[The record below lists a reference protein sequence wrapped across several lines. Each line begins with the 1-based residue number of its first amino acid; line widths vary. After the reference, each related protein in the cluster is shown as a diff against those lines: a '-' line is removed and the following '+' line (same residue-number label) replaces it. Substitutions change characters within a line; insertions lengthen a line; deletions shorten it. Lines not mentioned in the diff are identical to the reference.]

1 MKNLK
6 IGVRLGGGFAAVLFL
21 LTSLTVVG
29 IVQMQG
35 ASKETDA
42 LVNVKVRNERLIGEW
57 TKVIEVNA
65 ARTAAA
71 WKVSDPGHQK
81 QFETEMAASSAR
93 ATEIQNAIGKSQLN
107 AEEQALYQEVLSTR
121 KAYTEVRK
129 NVFKAKNAG
138 DLELGK
144 RLYEGDMAVKRDIYL
159 AALKK
164 LEMLEAK
171 LLDESAAQ
179 IRSRYENGRLL
190 LISLGVAAI
199 LLGIACAYWITRS
212 ITRPI
217 TRAVEVAEAVSAGD
231 LTSHIVVESRD
242 ETGQLMHA
250 LKNMNDK
257 LISIVGQVRAG
268 TDAISTASSEI
279 AAGNLDL
286 SSRTEEQASSL
297 EETASSMEELTST
310 VKLNADNARSA
321 NQLAIDASQI
331 ASKGGAVVSEVVSTM
346 GSINDSSRK
355 IVDIISV
362 IDAIAFQTNI
372 LALNAAVEAARAGEQ
387 GRGFAVVASEVRNL
401 AQRSS
406 QAAKEIKGL
415 IDDSVQKV
423 EAGSQLVD
431 KAGRTMDE
439 IVQSIS
445 HVTQIMNQITDASDE
460 QRTGIEQVNQAIGQ
474 MDQVTQQNAALVE
487 QAAAA
492 AESMQEQ
499 AARLA
504 DVVGLFKLDAAQQ
517 YAADSVSSKVVRTAA
532 ARPAQSAAPA
542 TRRTLGPASASGPV
556 PAHAAQSAAAGARTV
571 AGQAAKVAQPDPVRA
586 SKPRAPATT
595 GADEW
600 EEF

>member
-6 IGVRLGGGFAAVLFL
+6 IGVRLGGAFAAVLLL

-29 IVQMQG
+29 IVQMQS

-71 WKVSDPGHQK
+71 WKVSDPEHQK
-81 QFETEMAASSAR
+81 QFEQEMSVSSAR
-93 ATEIQNAIGKSQLN
+93 ATEIQNDIGKSELN

-159 AALKK
+159 ASLKK
-164 LEMLEAK
+164 LAVLEAK
-171 LLDESAAQ
+171 LLDDAAAQ

-190 LISLGVAAI
+190 LISLGAVAI

-231 LTSHIVVESRD
+231 LTSHIVVDSRD

-257 LISIVGQVRAG
+257 LVSIVGQVRVG
-268 TDAISTASSEI
+268 TESISTASSEI

-310 VKLNADNARSA
+310 VKRNADNARSA

-331 ASKGGAVVSEVVSTM
+331 ASKGGVVVSEVVSTM

-406 QAAKEIKGL
+406 AAAREIKGL

-460 QRTGIEQVNQAIGQ
+460 QRAGIEQVNQAIGQ

-487 QAAAA
+487 EAAAA

-499 AARLA
+499 AAKLA
-504 DVVGLFKLDAAQQ
+504 EVVGVFKLDATQH
-517 YAADSVSSKVVRTAA
+517 SVSTTAA
-532 ARPAQSAAPA
+532 LSVKAPAPLKTAVRPVVQAAVRRAPAQPAAAPGKAAPA
-542 TRRTLGPASASGPV
+542 DA
-556 PAHAAQSAAAGARTV
+556 
-571 AGQAAKVAQPDPVRA
+571 VRA
-586 SKPRAPATT
+586 RAPKAPVAS

>member
-6 IGVRLGGGFAAVLFL
+6 IGVRLGGAFAAVLFL

-29 IVQMQG
+29 IVQMQS

-42 LVNVKVRNERLIGEW
+42 LVNVKVRNERLIAEW

-71 WKVSDPGHQK
+71 WKVSDPEHQK
-81 QFETEMAASSAR
+81 QFEQEMAVSSAR
-93 ATEIQNAIGKSQLN
+93 ATEIQNAIGKSELS
-107 AEEQALYQEVLSTR
+107 ADEQALYQEVLSTR
-121 KAYTEVRK
+121 KAYTDVRK

-159 AALKK
+159 ASLKK
-164 LEMLEAK
+164 LELLEAK
-171 LLDESAAQ
+171 LLDETAAQ

-190 LISLGVAAI
+190 LISLGVVAI

-257 LISIVGQVRAG
+257 LVSIVGQVRAG
-268 TDAISTASSEI
+268 TESISTASSEI

-331 ASKGGAVVSEVVSTM
+331 ASKGGVVVSEVVSTM

-406 QAAKEIKGL
+406 AAAKEIKGL

-460 QRTGIEQVNQAIGQ
+460 QRAGIEQVNQAIGQ

-487 QAAAA
+487 EAAAA

-499 AARLA
+499 AAKLA
-504 DVVGLFKLDAAQQ
+504 DVVGVFKLDATQH
-517 YAADSVSSKVVRTAA
+517 YVSA
-532 ARPAQSAAPA
+532 SAAPSVTASAPAVTRPAMRRA
-542 TRRTLGPASASGPV
+542 TQPTMRRAPASAVTAPTPDKAA
-556 PAHAAQSAAAGARTV
+556 PAEA
-571 AGQAAKVAQPDPVRA
+571 VRA
-586 SKPRAPATT
+586 RVPKTPVAS

>member
-1 MKNLK
+1 MKNLR
-6 IGVRLGGGFAAVLFL
+6 IGVRLGGGFAAVLIL

-29 IVQMQG
+29 IVQMQN
-35 ASKETDA
+35 ASRETDE

-57 TKVIEVNA
+57 AKVIEVNA

-71 WKVSDPGHQK
+71 WKVSDPAHQK

-93 ATEIQNAIGKSQLN
+93 ATEIQDAIGKSQLN
-107 AEEQALYQEVLSTR
+107 AQEQAQYQDVLATR

-138 DLELGK
+138 DLALGK
-144 RLYEGDMAVKRDIYL
+144 QLYEGEMATRRDSYL
-159 AALKK
+159 ASLSK
-164 LEMLEAK
+164 LAQLEAQ
-171 LLDESAAQ
+171 LLDVTAGQ

-217 TRAVEVAEAVSAGD
+217 TRAVEVAQAVSAGD
-231 LTSHIVVESRD
+231 LTSNIVVDSTD

-250 LKNMNDK
+250 LKDMNDK
-257 LISIVGQVRAG
+257 LVSIVSQVRAS
-268 TDAISTASSEI
+268 TDSIATASGEI

-286 SSRTEEQASSL
+286 SSRTEQQASSL

-310 VKLNADNARSA
+310 VKHNADNARSA

-331 ASKGGAVVSEVVSTM
+331 ASRGGAVVSEVVSTM

-387 GRGFAVVASEVRNL
+387 GRGFAVVATEVRNL

-445 HVTQIMNQITDASDE
+445 HVTQIMNQITDASEE
-460 QRTGIEQVNQAIGQ
+460 QRAGIEQVNQAIGQ

-487 QAAAA
+487 EAAAA
-492 AESMQEQ
+492 AESMQDQ
-499 AARLA
+499 AARLTG
-504 DVVGLFKLDAAQQ
+504 VVGLFKLDARQVA
-517 YAADSVSSKVVRTAA
+517 RAA
-532 ARPAQSAAPA
+532 AAPSAPLVPAVRRSAA
-542 TRRTLGPASASGPV
+542 L
-556 PAHAAQSAAAGARTV
+556 AAGK
-571 AGQAAKVAQPDPVRA
+571 AK
-586 SKPRAPATT
+586 
-595 GADEW
+595 EW

>member
-29 IVQMQG
+29 IVQMQS

-42 LVNVKVRNERLIGEW
+42 LVNVKVRNERLIAEW

-71 WKVSDPGHQK
+71 WKVSDPEHQK
-81 QFETEMAASSAR
+81 QFEQEMAVSSAR
-93 ATEIQNAIGKSQLN
+93 ATEIQNDIGKSELN
-107 AEEQALYQEVLSTR
+107 TDEQALYQEVLSTR

-159 AALKK
+159 ASLKK
-164 LEMLEAK
+164 LELLEAK
-171 LLDESAAQ
+171 LLDETAAQ
-179 IRSRYENGRLL
+179 IRSRYENGRML
-190 LISLGVAAI
+190 LISLGVVAI

-257 LISIVGQVRAG
+257 LVSIVGQVRAG
-268 TDAISTASSEI
+268 TESISTASSEI

-331 ASKGGAVVSEVVSTM
+331 ASKGGVVVSEVVSTM

-406 QAAKEIKGL
+406 AAAKEIKGL

-460 QRTGIEQVNQAIGQ
+460 QRAGIEQVNQAIGQ

-487 QAAAA
+487 EAAAA

-504 DVVGLFKLDAAQQ
+504 EVVGVFKLDATQQ
-517 YAADSVSSKVVRTAA
+517 YAAARSSPSVTAPAPVAA
-532 ARPAQSAAPA
+532 ATRAATQPAM
-542 TRRTLGPASASGPV
+542 R
-556 PAHAAQSAAAGARTV
+556 
-571 AGQAAKVAQPDPVRA
+571 
-586 SKPRAPATT
+586 RAPASRAPAPAVTANSPDKAAQADAVRART
-595 GADEW
+595 PKTPVASGADEW

>member
-6 IGVRLGGGFAAVLFL
+6 IGVRLGGGFAAVLLL
-21 LTSLTVVG
+21 LTTLTVVG
-29 IVQMQG
+29 IVQMQS

-71 WKVSDPGHQK
+71 WKVGDPEHQK
-81 QFETEMAASSAR
+81 QFEQEMAVSSAR
-93 ATEIQNAIGKSQLN
+93 ATEIQNAIGKSELN
-107 AEEQALYQEVLSTR
+107 AEEQSLYQEVLSTR

-144 RLYEGDMAVKRDIYL
+144 RLYEGDMVAKRDIYL
-159 AALKK
+159 ASLKK
-164 LEMLEAK
+164 LELLEAK
-171 LLDESAAQ
+171 LLDETAAQ

-190 LISLGVAAI
+190 LISLGVVAI

-217 TRAVEVAEAVSAGD
+217 TRAVEVAQAVSAGD

-257 LISIVGQVRAG
+257 LVSIVGQVRAG
-268 TDAISTASSEI
+268 TESISTASSEI

-331 ASKGGAVVSEVVSTM
+331 ASKGGVVVSEVVSTM

-406 QAAKEIKGL
+406 AAAKEIKGL

-460 QRTGIEQVNQAIGQ
+460 QRTGIEQVNRAIGQ

-487 QAAAA
+487 EAAAA

-499 AARLA
+499 AAKLA
-504 DVVGLFKLDAAQQ
+504 DVVGVFKLDATQRYVSASAGPSVTASAQGG
-517 YAADSVSSKVVRTAA
+517 KTAT
-532 ARPAQSAAPA
+532 RPAVQPAKHRAPAPAAAAPA
-542 TRRTLGPASASGPV
+542 PGKAAQADAVRARAPKTTVASG
-556 PAHAAQSAAAGARTV
+556 
-571 AGQAAKVAQPDPVRA
+571 
-586 SKPRAPATT
+586 
-595 GADEW
+595 ADDW

>member
-29 IVQMQG
+29 IVQMQS

-42 LVNVKVRNERLIGEW
+42 LVNVKVRNERLIAEW

-71 WKVSDPGHQK
+71 WKVSDPEHQK
-81 QFETEMAASSAR
+81 QFEQEMAVSSAR
-93 ATEIQNAIGKSQLN
+93 ATEIQNDIGKSELN
-107 AEEQALYQEVLSTR
+107 TDEQALYQEVLSTR

-159 AALKK
+159 ASLKK
-164 LEMLEAK
+164 LELLEAK
-171 LLDESAAQ
+171 LLDETAAQ
-179 IRSRYENGRLL
+179 IRSRYENGRML
-190 LISLGVAAI
+190 LISLGVVAI

-257 LISIVGQVRAG
+257 LVSIVGQVRAG
-268 TDAISTASSEI
+268 TESISTASSEI

-331 ASKGGAVVSEVVSTM
+331 ASKGGVVVSEVVSTM

-406 QAAKEIKGL
+406 AAAKEIKGL

-460 QRTGIEQVNQAIGQ
+460 QRAGIEQVNQAIGQ

-487 QAAAA
+487 EAAAA

-504 DVVGLFKLDAAQQ
+504 EVVGVFKLDATQQ
-517 YAADSVSSKVVRTAA
+517 YAAAHSSPSVTAPAPVAA
-532 ARPAQSAAPA
+532 ATRAAMRPATQPA
-542 TRRTLGPASASGPV
+542 MR
-556 PAHAAQSAAAGARTV
+556 
-571 AGQAAKVAQPDPVRA
+571 
-586 SKPRAPATT
+586 RAPASRAPAPAVTAT
-595 GADEW
+595 SPDKAAQADAVRARTPKAPVASGADEW

>member
-6 IGVRLGGGFAAVLFL
+6 IGVRLGGGFAAVLLL

-29 IVQMQG
+29 IVQMQS

-71 WKVSDPGHQK
+71 WKVSDPEHQK
-81 QFETEMAASSAR
+81 QFEKEMAVSSAR
-93 ATEIQNAIGKSQLN
+93 ATEIQNDIGKSQLS

-144 RLYEGDMAVKRDIYL
+144 RLYEGDMAAKRDIYL

-164 LEMLEAK
+164 LEVLEAK

-179 IRSRYENGRLL
+179 IRSRYESGRLL

-257 LISIVGQVRAG
+257 LVSIVGQVRAG
-268 TDAISTASSEI
+268 TESISTASSEI

-331 ASKGGAVVSEVVSTM
+331 ASKGGVVVSEVVSTM

-406 QAAKEIKGL
+406 AAAKEIKGL

-460 QRTGIEQVNQAIGQ
+460 QRTGIEQVNRAIGQ

-487 QAAAA
+487 EAAAA

-499 AARLA
+499 AAKLA
-504 DVVGLFKLDAAQQ
+504 EMVGVFKLDATQHHV
-517 YAADSVSSKVVRTAA
+517 AASAGPSVTASAPA
-532 ARPAQSAAPA
+532 AMRPATRPVTRPTIQPARHRAPVPAMAAPA
-542 TRRTLGPASASGPV
+542 PGK
-556 PAHAAQSAAAGARTV
+556 AAQADA
-571 AGQAAKVAQPDPVRA
+571 VRA
-586 SKPRAPATT
+586 RAPKTPVAS

>member
-1 MKNLK
+1 MKNLR
-6 IGVRLGGGFAAVLFL
+6 IGVRLGGGFAAVLIL

-29 IVQMQG
+29 IVQMQN
-35 ASKETDA
+35 ASRETDE

-57 TKVIEVNA
+57 AKVIEVNA

-71 WKVSDPGHQK
+71 WKVSDPAHQK

-93 ATEIQNAIGKSQLN
+93 ATEIQDAIGKSQLN
-107 AEEQALYQEVLSTR
+107 AQEQAQYQDVLATR

-138 DLELGK
+138 DMALG
-144 RLYEGDMAVKRDIYL
+144 RQLYEGEMATRRDSYL
-159 AALKK
+159 ASLSK
-164 LEMLEAK
+164 LAQLEAQ
-171 LLDESAAQ
+171 LLDVTAGQ

-217 TRAVEVAEAVSAGD
+217 TRAVEVAQAVSAGD
-231 LTSHIVVESRD
+231 LTSNIVVDSTD

-250 LKNMNDK
+250 LKDMNDK
-257 LISIVGQVRAG
+257 LVSIVSQVRAS
-268 TDAISTASSEI
+268 TESLATASGEI

-286 SSRTEEQASSL
+286 SSRTEQQASSL

-310 VKLNADNARSA
+310 VKHNADNARSA

-331 ASKGGAVVSEVVSTM
+331 ASRGGAVVSEVVSTM

-387 GRGFAVVASEVRNL
+387 GRGFAVVATEVRNL

-445 HVTQIMNQITDASDE
+445 HVTQIMNQITDASEE
-460 QRTGIEQVNQAIGQ
+460 QRAGIEQVNQAIGQ

-487 QAAAA
+487 EAAAA
-492 AESMQEQ
+492 AESMQDQ
-499 AARLA
+499 AARLSG
-504 DVVGLFKLDAAQQ
+504 VVGLFKLDARQVA
-517 YAADSVSSKVVRTAA
+517 RAA
-532 ARPAQSAAPA
+532 AAPSAPLVPAVRRSAA
-542 TRRTLGPASASGPV
+542 L
-556 PAHAAQSAAAGARTV
+556 AAGK
-571 AGQAAKVAQPDPVRA
+571 AK
-586 SKPRAPATT
+586 
-595 GADEW
+595 EW

>member
-29 IVQMQG
+29 IVQMQS

-71 WKVSDPGHQK
+71 WKVSDPAHQK

-93 ATEIQNAIGKSQLN
+93 ATEIQNDIGKSQLN

-159 AALKK
+159 ASLKK
-164 LEMLEAK
+164 LEVLEAQ
-171 LLDESAAQ
+171 LLNDTAAQ
-179 IRSRYENGRLL
+179 IRSRYENGRML
-190 LISLGVAAI
+190 LISLGAAAI

-257 LISIVGQVRAG
+257 LVSIVGQVRAG
-268 TDAISTASSEI
+268 TDSISTASSEI

-286 SSRTEEQASSL
+286 SSRTEQQASSL

-460 QRTGIEQVNQAIGQ
+460 QRAGIEQVNQAIGQ

-487 QAAAA
+487 EAAAA

-499 AARLA
+499 AAKLA
-504 DVVGLFKLDAAQQ
+504 DVVGLFKLDAAQH
-517 YAADSVSSKVVRTAA
+517 YVAASAGPSATASAPIKA
-532 ARPAQSAAPA
+532 AMPADTRSAMRPAIQPAKHRAPAETVAAPA
-542 TRRTLGPASASGPV
+542 PGK
-556 PAHAAQSAAAGARTV
+556 AAQAEA
-571 AGQAAKVAQPDPVRA
+571 VRA
-586 SKPRAPATT
+586 RKPKTPVAS

>member
-6 IGVRLGGGFAAVLFL
+6 IGVRLGGGFAAVLLL

-29 IVQMQG
+29 IVQMQS

-71 WKVSDPGHQK
+71 WKVSDPEHQK
-81 QFETEMAASSAR
+81 QFEKEMAVSSAR
-93 ATEIQNAIGKSQLN
+93 ATEIQNDIGKSQLS
-107 AEEQALYQEVLSTR
+107 AEEQALYQDVLSTR

-144 RLYEGDMAVKRDIYL
+144 RLYEGDMAAKRDIYL

-179 IRSRYENGRLL
+179 IRSRYESGRLL
-190 LISLGVAAI
+190 LISLGVVAI

-257 LISIVGQVRAG
+257 LVSIVGQVRAG
-268 TDAISTASSEI
+268 TESISTASSEI

-331 ASKGGAVVSEVVSTM
+331 ASKGGVVVSEVVSTM

-406 QAAKEIKGL
+406 AAAKEIKGL

-460 QRTGIEQVNQAIGQ
+460 QRTGIEQVNRAIGQ

-487 QAAAA
+487 EAAAA

-499 AARLA
+499 AAKLA
-504 DVVGLFKLDAAQQ
+504 EVVGVFKLDATQH
-517 YAADSVSSKVVRTAA
+517 YVAASAGPSVTASAPA
-532 ARPAQSAAPA
+532 AMRPATRPVTRPTIQPARHRAPVPAMAAPA
-542 TRRTLGPASASGPV
+542 PGK
-556 PAHAAQSAAAGARTV
+556 AAQADA
-571 AGQAAKVAQPDPVRA
+571 VRA
-586 SKPRAPATT
+586 RAPKAPVAS

>member
-1 MKNLK
+1 
-6 IGVRLGGGFAAVLFL
+6 
-21 LTSLTVVG
+21 
-29 IVQMQG
+29 
-35 ASKETDA
+35 
-42 LVNVKVRNERLIGEW
+42 
-57 TKVIEVNA
+57 
-65 ARTAAA
+65 
-71 WKVSDPGHQK
+71 
-81 QFETEMAASSAR
+81 MAASSAR
-93 ATEIQNAIGKSQLN
+93 ATEIQNDIGKSELN
-107 AEEQALYQEVLSTR
+107 AQEQALYQEVLSTR

-159 AALKK
+159 ASLKK
-164 LEMLEAK
+164 LEVLEAQ
-171 LLDESAAQ
+171 LLNDTAAQ
-179 IRSRYENGRLL
+179 IRSRYENGRML
-190 LISLGVAAI
+190 LISLGAAAI

-257 LISIVGQVRAG
+257 LVSIVGQVRAG
-268 TDAISTASSEI
+268 TDSISTASSEI

-286 SSRTEEQASSL
+286 SSRTEQQASSL

-460 QRTGIEQVNQAIGQ
+460 QRAGIEQVNQAIGQ

-487 QAAAA
+487 EAAAA

-499 AARLA
+499 AAKLA
-504 DVVGLFKLDAAQQ
+504 DVVGLFKLDATQQ
-517 YAADSVSSKVVRTAA
+517 YVSASV
-532 ARPAQSAAPA
+532 ARPATARSVAPAAPA
-542 TRRTLGPASASGPV
+542 ARRAVTGSARTSASSAAAHSASGP
-556 PAHAAQSAAAGARTV
+556 AK
-571 AGQAAKVAQPDPVRA
+571 AAKPDTA
-586 SKPRAPATT
+586 HSSKPRAPVAS

>member
-6 IGVRLGGGFAAVLFL
+6 IGVRLGGGFAAVLLL

-29 IVQMQG
+29 IVQMQS

-71 WKVSDPGHQK
+71 WKVSDPAHQK

-93 ATEIQNAIGKSQLN
+93 ATEIQNDIGKSQLN

-159 AALKK
+159 ASLKK
-164 LEMLEAK
+164 LEVLEAK
-171 LLDESAAQ
+171 LLNDTAAQ

-257 LISIVGQVRAG
+257 LVSIVGQVRAG
-268 TDAISTASSEI
+268 TDSISTASSEI
-279 AAGNLDL
+279 ASGNLDL
-286 SSRTEEQASSL
+286 SSRTEQQASSL

-487 QAAAA
+487 EAAAA

-499 AARLA
+499 AAKLA
-504 DVVGLFKLDAAQQ
+504 DVVGLFKLDATQQ
-517 YAADSVSSKVVRTAA
+517 YVSAGVANRPAA
-532 ARPAQSAAPA
+532 ARPAAAKPVARRAVTATAGIATSAA
-542 TRRTLGPASASGPV
+542 RTGSGAAKAVKADTLRPAS
-556 PAHAAQSAAAGARTV
+556 
-571 AGQAAKVAQPDPVRA
+571 
-586 SKPRAPATT
+586 PRAPVAS

>member
-6 IGVRLGGGFAAVLFL
+6 IGVRLGGGFAAVLLL

-29 IVQMQG
+29 IVQMQD
-35 ASKETDA
+35 ASRETDA

-57 TKVIEVNA
+57 AKVIEVNA

-71 WKVSDPGHQK
+71 WKVSDAGHQK
-81 QFETEMAASSAR
+81 QFEQEMAVSSAR
-93 ATEIQNAIGKSQLN
+93 ATEIQNEIGKSELN
-107 AEEQALYQEVLSTR
+107 EQEQALFQQVLSTR

-129 NVFKAKNAG
+129 EVFKAKNAG

-144 RLYEGDMAVKRDIYL
+144 RLYEGDMAVKRDVYL
-159 AALKK
+159 ATLNK
-164 LEMLEAK
+164 LAQLETQ
-171 LLDESAAQ
+171 LLDVAAGE
-179 IRSRYENGRLL
+179 IRTRYENGRLL
-190 LISLGVAAI
+190 LVSLGLAAI
-199 LLGIACAYWITRS
+199 ALGIACAYWITRS

-217 TRAVEVAEAVSAGD
+217 TRAVEVAEAVSTGD

-257 LISIVGQVRAG
+257 LVGIVGQVRAS
-268 TDAISTASSEI
+268 TDSISTASSEI

-286 SSRTEEQASSL
+286 SSRTEQQASSL

-310 VKLNADNARSA
+310 VKLNADHARSA

-406 QAAKEIKGL
+406 QAAREIKDL
-415 IDDSVQKV
+415 INDSVQKV

-445 HVTQIMNQITDASDE
+445 HVTQIMNQISDASDE

-499 AARLA
+499 ASRLT
-504 DVVGLFKLDAAQQ
+504 DVVGLFKLDAARLGAVQP
-517 YAADSVSSKVVRTAA
+517 DSVVMPTAAPLRRAAVGVRAMAPVVR
-532 ARPAQSAAPA
+532 PVSAAKAGKAPV
-542 TRRTLGPASASGPV
+542 ASG
-556 PAHAAQSAAAGARTV
+556 Q
-571 AGQAAKVAQPDPVRA
+571 
-586 SKPRAPATT
+586 
-595 GADEW
+595 DEW

>member
-6 IGVRLGGGFAAVLFL
+6 IGVRLGGGFAAVLLL
-21 LTSLTVVG
+21 LTTLTVVG
-29 IVQMQG
+29 IVQMQS

-71 WKVSDPGHQK
+71 WKVSDPEHQK
-81 QFETEMAASSAR
+81 QFEKEMAVSSAR
-93 ATEIQNAIGKSQLN
+93 ATEIQNDIGKSQLS

-144 RLYEGDMAVKRDIYL
+144 RLYEGDMGVKRDIYL
-159 AALKK
+159 ASLKK
-164 LEMLEAK
+164 LELLEAK

-179 IRSRYENGRLL
+179 IRSRYESGRLL

-257 LISIVGQVRAG
+257 LVSIVGQVRVG
-268 TDAISTASSEI
+268 TESISTASGEI

-331 ASKGGAVVSEVVSTM
+331 ASKGGVVVSEVVSTM

-406 QAAKEIKGL
+406 AAAKEIKGL

-460 QRTGIEQVNQAIGQ
+460 QRTGIEQVNRAIGQ

-487 QAAAA
+487 EAAAA

-499 AARLA
+499 AAKLA
-504 DVVGLFKLDAAQQ
+504 DVVGLFKLDATQH
-517 YAADSVSSKVVRTAA
+517 YVAASASPSVTASTPGKA
-532 ARPAQSAAPA
+532 AMQAATRPTMRPAIEPAKRRAPASAVAAPA
-542 TRRTLGPASASGPV
+542 PGK
-556 PAHAAQSAAAGARTV
+556 AAQADAVRARTPKAPV
-571 AGQAAKVAQPDPVRA
+571 A
-586 SKPRAPATT
+586 S

>member
-6 IGVRLGGGFAAVLFL
+6 IGVRLGGGFAAVLLL
-21 LTSLTVVG
+21 LTTLTVVG
-29 IVQMQG
+29 IVQMQS

-71 WKVSDPGHQK
+71 WKVGDPEHQK
-81 QFETEMAASSAR
+81 QFEQEMAVSSAR
-93 ATEIQNAIGKSQLN
+93 ATEIQNAIGKSELN
-107 AEEQALYQEVLSTR
+107 AEEQSLYQEVLSTR

-144 RLYEGDMAVKRDIYL
+144 RLYEGDMVAKRDIYL
-159 AALKK
+159 ASLKK
-164 LEMLEAK
+164 LELLEAK
-171 LLDESAAQ
+171 LLDETAAQ

-190 LISLGVAAI
+190 LISLGVVAI

-217 TRAVEVAEAVSAGD
+217 TRAVEVAQAVSAGD

-257 LISIVGQVRAG
+257 LVSIVGQVRAG
-268 TDAISTASSEI
+268 TESISTASSEI

-331 ASKGGAVVSEVVSTM
+331 ASKGGVVVSEVVSTM

-406 QAAKEIKGL
+406 AAAKEIKGL

-460 QRTGIEQVNQAIGQ
+460 QRTGIEQVNRAIGQ

-487 QAAAA
+487 EAAAA

-499 AARLA
+499 AAKLA
-504 DVVGLFKLDAAQQ
+504 DVVGVFKLDATQRYVSASAGPSVTASAPIK
-517 YAADSVSSKVVRTAA
+517 AAV
-532 ARPAQSAAPA
+532 RPAMRHATPRTPAPAVAAPA
-542 TRRTLGPASASGPV
+542 PGKAAPADAVRARAPKTTVASG
-556 PAHAAQSAAAGARTV
+556 
-571 AGQAAKVAQPDPVRA
+571 
-586 SKPRAPATT
+586 
-595 GADEW
+595 ADDW

>member
-6 IGVRLGGGFAAVLFL
+6 IGVRLGGGFAAVLLL

-29 IVQMQG
+29 IVQMQS

-71 WKVSDPGHQK
+71 WKVSDPEHQK
-81 QFETEMAASSAR
+81 QFEKEMAVSSAR
-93 ATEIQNAIGKSQLN
+93 ATEIQNDIGKSQLS
-107 AEEQALYQEVLSTR
+107 AEEQALYQDVLSTR

-144 RLYEGDMAVKRDIYL
+144 RLYEGDMAAKRDIYL

-164 LEMLEAK
+164 LEVLEAK
-171 LLDESAAQ
+171 LLDQSAAQ
-179 IRSRYENGRLL
+179 IRSRYESGRLL

-257 LISIVGQVRAG
+257 LVSIVGQVRAG
-268 TDAISTASSEI
+268 TESISTASSEI

-331 ASKGGAVVSEVVSTM
+331 ASKGGVVVSEVVSTM

-406 QAAKEIKGL
+406 AAAKEIKGL

-460 QRTGIEQVNQAIGQ
+460 QRTGIEQVNRAIGQ

-487 QAAAA
+487 EAAAA

-499 AARLA
+499 AAKLA
-504 DVVGLFKLDAAQQ
+504 EVVGVFKLDATQH
-517 YAADSVSSKVVRTAA
+517 YVAASAGPSVTASAPA
-532 ARPAQSAAPA
+532 AMRPATRPVTRPTIQPARHRAPVPAMAAPA
-542 TRRTLGPASASGPV
+542 PGK
-556 PAHAAQSAAAGARTV
+556 AAQADA
-571 AGQAAKVAQPDPVRA
+571 VRA
-586 SKPRAPATT
+586 RAPKAPVAS